1 MDTMRNKLFMAW
13 AAGRW
18 LLLMFLFTPALQ
30 APLVARPSEPIKP
43 LKVWQGKASWYGSN
57 FHGRKTANGEI
68 YDMNAP
74 TAAHQTLPFGSLV
87 RLVDLK
93 SGKSQI
99 VRINDRGPFVEGR
112 ELDVSVHTAVRLGMQ
127 ERGVARLRLEL
138 LEVPKRR

>member
-18 LLLMFLFTPALQ
+18 LLLMFLFAPALQ

-43 LKVWQGKASWYGSN
+43 LKVWEGTASWYGSN

-112 ELDVSVHTAVRLGMQ
+112 ELDVSARTAVRLGMQ

>member
-112 ELDVSVHTAVRLGMQ
+112 ELDVSVHTAVRLDMQ

>member
-1 MDTMRNKLFMAW
+1 MRNKLFMVW
-13 AAGRW
+13 AASRW

-43 LKVWQGKASWYGSN
+43 LKVWEGTASWYGSN
-57 FHGRKTANGEI
+57 FHGRKTSNGEI

-112 ELDVSVHTAVRLGMQ
+112 ELDVSARTAVRLGMQ

>member
-1 MDTMRNKLFMAW
+1 MDTMRTKLFMVW
-13 AAGRW
+13 AASRW
-18 LLLMFLFTPALQ
+18 LLLMFLFAPALQ

-43 LKVWQGKASWYGSN
+43 LKVWEGTASWYGPR

-68 YDMNAP
+68 YNMHAT
-74 TAAHQTLPFGSLV
+74 TAAHQSLPFGSLV

-93 SGKSQI
+93 TGKSQI

-112 ELDVSVHTAVRLGMQ
+112 ELDVSAHTAVRLGIQ
-127 ERGVARLRLEL
+127 YRGVARLRLEL

>member
-43 LKVWQGKASWYGSN
+43 LKVWEGAASWYGSN

-112 ELDVSVHTAVRLGMQ
+112 ELDVSARTAVRLDMQ

>member
-43 LKVWQGKASWYGSN
+43 LKLWEGTASWYGSN

-127 ERGVARLRLEL
+127 DRGVARLRLEL

>member
-1 MDTMRNKLFMAW
+1 MRNKLFMAW

-43 LKVWQGKASWYGSN
+43 LKVWEGTASWYGSN
-57 FHGRKTANGEI
+57 FHGRKTSNGEI

-112 ELDVSVHTAVRLGMQ
+112 ELDVSVYTAVRLDMQ

>member
-1 MDTMRNKLFMAW
+1 MRNKLFMTW
-13 AAGRW
+13 AAARW
-18 LLLMFLFTPALQ
+18 VLLRFLFTPALQ

-43 LKVWQGKASWYGSN
+43 LKVWEGRASWYGSR

-68 YDMNAP
+68 YNMNAT
-74 TAAHQTLPFGSLV
+74 TAAHQSLPFGSLV

-93 SGKSQI
+93 TGKSQI

-112 ELDVSVHTAVRLGMQ
+112 ELDVSAHTATRLGMVD
-127 ERGVARLRLEL
+127 RGVARLRIEL

>member
-1 MDTMRNKLFMAW
+1 MRNKLFMAW

-112 ELDVSVHTAVRLGMQ
+112 ELDVSVHTAVRLDMQ